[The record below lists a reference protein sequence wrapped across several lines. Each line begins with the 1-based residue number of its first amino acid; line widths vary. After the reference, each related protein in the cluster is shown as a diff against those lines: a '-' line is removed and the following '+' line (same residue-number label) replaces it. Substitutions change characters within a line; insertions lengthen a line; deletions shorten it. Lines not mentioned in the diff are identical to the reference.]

1 MMQRHPSKII
11 TSVSGGQT
19 SAYVAANYPSDY
31 LLFALVRIED
41 ENCRFKDDKIR
52 KLVEDRIQAPFIA
65 TSEDDTIIYT
75 MLDLEQYL
83 GKEITWVTGMT
94 FEETIKYK
102 GGFLPNK
109 VTRYCTTLM
118 KIEPMFQWW
127 YKNVGEPIVMQIGY
141 RANEHERANSMLEKC
156 VDGFSPYKSSVEK
169 LKDGRKKWQ
178 VFHWQKPEFPLVK
191 DGIRKDD
198 IRKYWENKP
207 VRFASYNNCVGCFH
221 RNPAFL
227 RFMYQEHPQK
237 MNWFENREGGK
248 SGYWKSVNGEVIKYE
263 RIKRMMPQATLFDKD
278 FTPCDAGYCG
288 F

>member
-1 MMQRHPSKII
+1 MIKHHFKTI

-31 LLFALVRIED
+31 NLFALVRIED
-41 ENCRFKDDKIR
+41 ENCRFKDEKIR
-52 KLVEDRIQAPFIA
+52 RLVEDRIQAPFIA

-75 MLDLEQYL
+75 ILDLEQYL
-83 GKEITWVTGMT
+83 GREITWVTGKT

-127 YKNVGEPIVMQIGY
+127 YKNIGEPIIMQIGY
-141 RANEHERANSMLEKC
+141 RANEQERAASMMAKC
-156 VDGFSPYKSSVEK
+156 VDGFSPYKTSVQK
-169 LKDGRKKWQ
+169 LKDGRNKWE
-178 VFHWQKPEFPLVK
+178 VFYWQKPEFPLVM

-198 IRKYWENKP
+198 IKKYWEGKP
-207 VRFASYNNCVGCFH
+207 VRFAMYNNCVGCFH

-227 RFMYQEHPQK
+227 RFMYQEHPTK
-237 MNWFENREGGK
+237 MDWFEKQEGGK
-248 SGYWKSVNGEVIKYE
+248 SGYWVSINGQVVKYE
-263 RIKRMMPQATLFDKD
+263 RIKKMLPQATLFDKD